1 MSDPII
7 DAAEQKKKQ
16 HEAEKAQFE
25 AEKAKLEAE
34 LALKA
39 LQPDETAK
47 ALKQAQADKAVAEAK
62 KAAHEADKARIDAA
76 RALAASKLIDPI
88 AEATKDAEAQKKL
101 IDAQKGVIDAQQQA
115 WLAKYIGGDVKAG
128 PYTGKVTMDEKA
140 GTVEATLLAMKAM
153 TGCAKKIADNIREE
167 IAEGSRVCVF
177 DAAKPPS
184 FDRLMNYRFRYDLIR
199 EAFISALPAE
209 DADVLKTALVINP
222 AMIAAGLGA
231 LSNILGFFKTDFSFG
246 GVDVKLESS
255 LALHVVSGTIAR
267 ESNREV
273 HVPSL
278 YQPKTAEAMKK
289 LTAELE
295 ELVALRARATATLA
309 TLSDDVAKTKEGS
322 RIQAAIDL
330 HDSFFAHLT
339 TTDAN
344 GSAPLVAI
352 AYEAALR
359 DGMEGGM
366 VLLLRVEA
374 SGGTHFTKAGLMKAV
389 GATPLFFIG
398 GAAVSYMLFNGV
410 SGEVRAG
417 GVAAEYTDEARV
429 TQLRETL
436 AED

>member
-7 DAAEQKKKQ
+7 DAAEQKRKQ

-47 ALKQAQADKAVAEAK
+47 ALKQAEADKAVAEAK
-62 KAAHEADKARIDAA
+62 KAAHEADRARIDAA

-140 GTVEATLLAMKAM
+140 GTVEATLLAMKVMSA
-153 TGCAKKIADNIREE
+153 CAKKIADNIGAE

-184 FDRLMNYRFRYDLIR
+184 FDRLMNYRFRYDIIR

-209 DADVLKTALVINP
+209 DANVPVALINP

-231 LSNILGFFKTDFSFG
+231 VSNIFGFFKTDFSFR

-267 ESNREV
+267 ESGREV
-273 HVPSL
+273 LVPSM
-278 YQPKTAEAMKK
+278 YQPKTEGSVKK
-289 LTAELE
+289 LTAELV
-295 ELVALRARATATLA
+295 ELVALRARATAALA
-309 TLSDDVAKTKEGS
+309 TLRDGAVKTKEGS
-322 RIQAAIDL
+322 RIQTAIDL

-344 GSAPLVAI
+344 GTAPLVAI

-359 DGMEGGM
+359 DAMEGGVILM
-366 VLLLRVEA
+366 LRVEA
-374 SGGTHFTKAGLMKAV
+374 SGGTHFTKEGLKEAV

-398 GAAVSYMLFNGV
+398 GAAVSYALFNGL
-410 SGEVRAG
+410 SGELRAG
-417 GVAAEYTDEARV
+417 GVVAEYTDEARV
-429 TQLRETL
+429 TQLRKKL
-436 AED
+436 AEN